1 MYGLTELGGLVAGES
16 LVVIGP
22 GPIGLLGVAVAK
34 ALGADPV
41 ILIGT
46 RNDRLEIGKN
56 LELILF

>member
-1 MYGLTELGGLVAGES
+1 MKVGGLVAGES

-46 RNDRLEIGKN
+46 RNDRLIDLK
-56 LELILF
+56 